1 MKDGYRIGGE
11 SMTTALITLIC
22 LLICLAILYGG
33 YYLAKHVVEKNH
45 RVSVLEDAYKEAA
58 EHIGALEREV
68 LGLNQQ
74 LEHAQYEAQLNEQ
87 RGTVNRSWNPK
98 DILNSSQ
105 GRQ

>member
-1 MKDGYRIGGE
+1 MI
-11 SMTTALITLIC
+11 TALITLIC
-22 LLICLAILYGG
+22 FILCLSILYGG

-58 EHIGALEREV
+58 EHISALEREV

-74 LEHAQYEAQLNEQ
+74 LEHALYEAQLNEQ
-87 RGTVNRSWNPK
+87 RGTTSRAWNPK
-98 DILNSSQ
+98 DILNSTQ